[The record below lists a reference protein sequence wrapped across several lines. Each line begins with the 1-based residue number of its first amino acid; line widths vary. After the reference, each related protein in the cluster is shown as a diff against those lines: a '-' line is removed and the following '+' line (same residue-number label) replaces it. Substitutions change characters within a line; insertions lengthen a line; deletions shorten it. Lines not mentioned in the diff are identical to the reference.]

1 MNGKAII
8 LLLAIV
14 SAGSM
19 GITSQAFG
27 AGYGD
32 YDAPYRY
39 YDGDR
44 DETGYSHGVHEKIN
58 ERVLL
63 FNTDS
68 DTYDHE
74 SVISID
80 GLLNRDD
87 TSSAVTIVVSG
98 PMILIPNTVA
108 DEVSEFGVAAEIYT
122 PMSIVY
128 INQVPVSSD
137 GSFSDTVNTASA
149 MMKYDG
155 DYKIKA
161 TYSTND
167 SHGLV
172 NYFKYVTL
180 VDGVEVSSFSTPWTM
195 AGHEDEHHH
204 EEVFDLAS
212 EVDYSISG
220 GHVESVSAN
229 VNGNSLVVS
238 IHDAEDGGELTIT
251 LPGDIITPFNDGTFF
266 VLVNDEESDDASQS
280 GNTVTVPFDAD
291 ATTIEI
297 IGTHVVPEFGTIAA
311 IILAVAITSII
322 VLSAKTK
329 LSIMPKL

>member
-14 SAGSM
+14 SVGGM
-19 GITSQAFG
+19 GITSPAF
-27 AGYGD
+27 AD
-32 YDAPYRY
+32 QEIPQRY
-39 YDGDR
+39 LDNIDP
-44 DETGYSHGVHEKIN
+44 N
-58 ERVLL
+58 EEPPSIT
-63 FNTDS
+63 FSIES
-68 DTYDHE
+68 DTFDHD
-74 SVISID
+74 SIIIITGQVKTVKEVD
-80 GLLNRDD
+80 VVFV
-87 TSSAVTIVVSG
+87 VTGPLGIVQ
-98 PMILIPNTVA
+98 I
-108 DEVSEFGVAAEIYT
+108 D
-122 PMSIVY
+122 
-128 INQVPVSSD
+128 QVKLSND
-137 GSFSDTVNTASA
+137 GSFSTTINTATP

-155 DYKIKA
+155 EYKIKA
-161 TYSTND
+161 IYGTND
-167 SHGLV
+167 ISHVVYVNLVGGL
-172 NYFKYVTL
+172 
-180 VDGVEVSSFSTPWTM
+180 E
-195 AGHEDEHHH
+195 AGSLAGQEAHDEGHH

-220 GHVESVSAN
+220 GHVEGVTAN

-251 LPGDIITPFNDGTFF
+251 LPGDVITPFNDGTFF
-266 VLVNDEESDDASQS
+266 VLVNDEESDDASQD

-291 ATTIEI
+291 ATTVEI

>member
-14 SAGSM
+14 SAGGM
-19 GITSQAFG
+19 GITSQAFADHHPVNFG
-27 AGYGD
+27 TEQSD
-32 YDAPYRY
+32 P
-39 YDGDR
+39 
-44 DETGYSHGVHEKIN
+44 
-58 ERVLL
+58 LL
-63 FNTDS
+63 INTDS

-74 SVISID
+74 SVIAID
-80 GLLNRDD
+80 GSVANTARGTD
-87 TSSAVTIVVSG
+87 VTIVITG
-98 PMILIPNTVA
+98 PM
-108 DEVSEFGVAAEIYT
+108 G
-122 PMSIVY
+122 IVQ
-128 INQVPVSSD
+128 IAQVPVSSD
-137 GSFSDTVNTASA
+137 GSFSTTVNTASA

-155 DYKIKA
+155 EYKIKA
-161 TYSTND
+161 TYGTQDLNAVVY
-167 SHGLV
+167 V
-172 NYFKYVTL
+172 NL
-180 VDGVEVSSFSTPWTM
+180 VDGMEAGSMS
-195 AGHEDEHHH
+195 GHEDEHHH

-220 GHVESVSAN
+220 GHVEGVSAN
-229 VNGNSLVVS
+229 VNGNSIVLA

-251 LPGDIITPFNDGTFF
+251 LPNDVITPFNDGTFF
-266 VLVNDEESDDASQS
+266 VLVNDEESDDASQD